1 MLTELKNREV
11 RAEIELSG
19 REVMVCIQMWTS
31 TPINSEGRMGYSST
45 VNLCQSLSVWSLQDM
60 CVLTCNVLIRDKK
73 KETSLG

>member
-31 TPINSEGRMGYSST
+31 TPINSEGRMDYSST
-45 VNLCQSLSVWSLQDM
+45 VNLLVKSSQVKYQKVVFENC
-60 CVLTCNVLIRDKK
+60 CIRKV
-73 KETSLG
+73 SFISYPW

>member
-31 TPINSEGRMGYSST
+31 TPINSEGIMEVT
-45 VNLCQSLSVWSLQDM
+45 VSKTTARQEEKLS
-60 CVLTCNVLIRDKK
+60 
-73 KETSLG
+73 

>member
-31 TPINSEGRMGYSST
+31 TPINSEGIMEVT
-45 VNLCQSLSVWSLQDM
+45 
-60 CVLTCNVLIRDKK
+60 
-73 KETSLG
+73 TSDRTRR